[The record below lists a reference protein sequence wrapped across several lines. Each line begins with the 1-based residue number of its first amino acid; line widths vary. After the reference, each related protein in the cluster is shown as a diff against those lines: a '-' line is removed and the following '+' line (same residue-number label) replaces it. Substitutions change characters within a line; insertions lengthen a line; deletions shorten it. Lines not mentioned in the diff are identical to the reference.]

1 MGESVKVTS
10 LGCEGLKDDEFGLDL
25 MEHEDDD
32 VPLVEGVL
40 IGIFGGDGELGTLVD
55 GAVLTLISSFVRSMK
70 IRFLMVILG
79 FFEMFVEEHCVKAM
93 DECEVRLKMVQCA
106 SKMVEVKGFL
116 YSMLVVGFL

>member
-1 MGESVKVTS
+1 MGESVIVTS

-40 IGIFGGDGELGTLVD
+40 KGIFGGDCELGTLVD

-70 IRFLMVILG
+70 ICFLMVILG
-79 FFEMFVEEHCVKAM
+79 FFEMFVEEHCVKGM
-93 DECEVRLKMVQCA
+93 DEGEVRLKMVQLC
-106 SKMVEVKGFL
+106 K
-116 YSMLVVGFL
+116 